1 MITKEYEAIVRTD
14 FYTSSDGSH
23 DYYLVVD
30 LSTVQV
36 SEDEYENGDRVRVK
50 ITIEK
55 IK

>member
-1 MITKEYEAIVRTD
+1 MITKEYEATVRTD
-14 FYTSSDGSH
+14 FYTGSDGSH

-36 SEDEYENGDRVRVK
+36 SEDEYKNGDRVKVK
-50 ITIEK
+50 IVIER